1 MAQGQDENCWSRSH
15 SISQRAIVKDDTH
28 TNSQTLIMSDRKTLK
43 EEQNIELS
51 NLTYVFR
58 FTNPFSIQNW

>member
-1 MAQGQDENCWSRSH
+1 M
-15 SISQRAIVKDDTH
+15 KDDTH

-58 FTNPFSIQNW
+58 FTNPFSIQN